1 MVNKMKKMIH
11 VLVISLLSL
20 TIFSCAKKSN
30 TSSTVEGTGQADNT
44 ETCSSDIITPSVTS
58 VIPNDGVSSVALDT
72 NISITFSIKMDDRFV
87 KASTIGSWCLSSIQV
102 SSDNFSG
109 CVKMSSDPTT
119 DDNKTFSFTP
129 SSNLDNGSNYKIKV
143 TTAAVEYCNWT
154 PLSSEYITPSGF
166 TTID

>member
-1 MVNKMKKMIH
+1 
-11 VLVISLLSL
+11 
-20 TIFSCAKKSN
+20 
-30 TSSTVEGTGQADNT
+30 
-44 ETCSSDIITPSVTS
+44 
-58 VIPNDGVSSVALDT
+58 
-72 NISITFSIKMDDRFV
+72 MDDRFV
-87 KASTIGSWCLSSIQV
+87 KASTIGTWCLSSIQV
-102 SSDNFSG
+102 SSDNFSS

-119 DDNKTFSFTP
+119 DDKKTFSFTP

>member
-1 MVNKMKKMIH
+1 MVNKMKKMIY
-11 VLVISLLSL
+11 VSVISLLSL
-20 TIFSCAKKSN
+20 TILSCAKKSD
-30 TSSTVEGTGQADNT
+30 TSSTVNT

-87 KASTIGSWCLSSIQV
+87 KASTIGTWCLSSIQV
-102 SSDNFSG
+102 SSDNFSS

-119 DDNKTFSFTP
+119 DDSKTFSFTP

-143 TTAAVEYCNWT
+143 TTVAVEYCNWT

-166 TTID
+166 TTIN